1 MAKIADEART
11 EWYNQSMITEKDKD
25 TIQSL
30 SRKYRVKRVFLFG
43 SSIDTAKE
51 GHDIDLAVEG
61 VAPEDF
67 FKYYGDLMLK
77 LSKPVDLI
85 DLSEPSKFVQM
96 ILQEG
101 VLLYG

>member
-1 MAKIADEART
+1 
-11 EWYNQSMITEKDKD
+11 MITEKDKE
-25 TIQSL
+25 TIQRISK
-30 SRKYRVKRVFLFG
+30 KYRAKRVLLFG
-43 SSIDTAKE
+43 SSIDPVRE
-51 GHDIDLAVEG
+51 SHDIDIAIEG

-85 DLSEPSKFVQM
+85 DLSESSKFVEL

-101 VLLYG
+101 VLLHG

>member
-1 MAKIADEART
+1 
-11 EWYNQSMITEKDKD
+11 MITEKDKD
-25 TIQSL
+25 TIQRISK
-30 SRKYRVKRVFLFG
+30 KYHVKRVLLFG
-43 SSIDTAKE
+43 SSIDPIKE
-51 GHDIDLAVEG
+51 SRDIDIAVEG

-77 LSKPVDLI
+77 LSKPVDLV
-85 DLSEPSKFVQM
+85 DLSESSKFIKL